1 MVSIFGGYESDLSFS
16 IKEAKAI
23 KAKMPC
29 PKPRRK
35 VLFTADYD
43 NDGVN
48 AYITRY
54 CCREH
59 AERVAKA
66 FEKAQL
72 FNRIEI
78 EDVKDSATE
87 AINSR

>member
-1 MVSIFGGYESDLSFS
+1 MVFTFGGYESDLSFS
-16 IKEAKAI
+16 IKEANAI
-23 KAKMPC
+23 KAKMLC
-29 PKPRRK
+29 PKHRRK

-43 NDGVN
+43 DDGVN

-78 EDVKDSATE
+78 KDVKDSATE
-87 AINSR
+87 TINRR

>member
-1 MVSIFGGYESDLSFS
+1 MVFTFGGYESDLSFS

-29 PKPRRK
+29 PKHRRK

-66 FEKAQL
+66 FEEAQL

-78 EDVKDSATE
+78 EDVEDSAAK
-87 AINSR
+87 AINCR